1 MVELAAIVWHYVR
14 PWYWSIMVIC
24 LALTIYDLYIKEE
37 PKRHKESYWLN
48 EDPTR
53 HKESYWLNEDPTRD
67 VTDISGLDYDNR
79 LIIYRPQGEHSKRS
93 IRDVSISKGVADDWY
108 DILDYYDLY
117 EYYHD

>member
-1 MVELAAIVWHYVR
+1 MYHREQMVELAAIVWHYVR

-24 LALTIYDLYIKEE
+24 LALIIYDLYIKEE
-37 PKRHKESYWLN
+37 PKH
-48 EDPTR
+48 

-93 IRDVSISKGVADDWY
+93 IRDVTISKGVADDWY
-108 DILDYYDLY
+108 DISDYYDLY

>member
-1 MVELAAIVWHYVR
+1 MVELAAIVWHYVH

-37 PKRHKESYWLN
+37 PKLHKESYWLN

-53 HKESYWLNEDPTRD
+53 EG
-67 VTDISGLDYDNR
+67 TDISGLDYDNR
-79 LIIYRPQGEHSKRS
+79 LIIYRPQGEHSKRL
-93 IRDVSISKGVADDWY
+93 IRDVTISKGVAYDWY
-108 DILDYYDLY
+108 DISDYYDLY